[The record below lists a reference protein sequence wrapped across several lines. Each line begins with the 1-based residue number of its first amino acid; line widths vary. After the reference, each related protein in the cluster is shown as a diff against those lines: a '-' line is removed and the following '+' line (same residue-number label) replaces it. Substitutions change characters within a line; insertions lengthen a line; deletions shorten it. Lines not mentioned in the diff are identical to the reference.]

1 MHLLQHF
8 RDLRIR
14 HKLLAG
20 YSVVFILCL
29 ALGSMVVYS
38 VVRHTLKHNIE
49 SELQNTTTTILN
61 MVRTSADT
69 SIKNYLRALAE
80 KNRELVAYFYQQA
93 LDGTLTEDEA
103 KQRAREILLRQTIG
117 KTGYIY
123 CLVSDGYMDVHPKA
137 ELLGIDLTRH
147 AFIAEQQ
154 RRKEGY
160 LEYDWKNP
168 GETH

>member
-1 MHLLQHF
+1 MHLLQSF

-20 YSVVFILCL
+20 YSVVFVLCL

-103 KQRAREILLRQTIG
+103 
-117 KTGYIY
+117 
-123 CLVSDGYMDVHPKA
+123 
-137 ELLGIDLTRH
+137 
-147 AFIAEQQ
+147 
-154 RRKEGY
+154 
-160 LEYDWKNP
+160 
-168 GETH
+168 